1 MTSNTTTRRTVLRG
15 AAWTAPAVVVAG
27 SAPALAASTDP
38 CEPQPVTVDWQSA
51 NYVRVSPSRGYYTI
65 PLSDETTMRLDISA
79 EFVSMRPNGERT
91 TDDQLKLSTFDIGG
105 TGEPGLILHQNDL
118 RHRGRNGYQ
127 TVTFTF
133 DRTLTTLD
141 FQITDID
148 WNPYDFRDAVRPGS
162 NLVATPEDTLEV
174 TSSGFYRPKVT
185 GATDNDSGDN
195 NLKLHGEQI
204 TQFTVEYAN
213 HDRGY
218 NPNEDRAQRV
228 FFTDFELTVPPIGC
242 P

>member
-38 CEPQPVTVDWQSA
+38 CEPTPVTVDWESA
-51 NYVRVSPSRGYYTI
+51 NYVRVSPYEGYYTI
-65 PLSDETTMRLDISA
+65 PLSDGSTMQLDIRA
-79 EFVSMRPNGERT
+79 KFENMRPNGERT

-105 TGEPGLILHQNDL
+105 TGEPGLILHQNDFG
-118 RHRGRNGYQ
+118 HRRLNGYQ

-148 WNPYDFRDAVRPGS
+148 WNPDDFRDAVRPGS
-162 NLVATPEDTLEV
+162 NLVATPQDTLEV
-174 TSSGFYRPKVT
+174 TRSGFYRPKVT

-204 TQFTVEYAN
+204 TEFTVEYAN

-218 NPNEDRAQRV
+218 DPKEDRAQRV